1 MHHPRPFSISRCFPA
16 LLTAI
21 ALWLALPGVLTAQ
34 VDFTSSNL
42 PIVVIDTR
50 GQEIPYDNPR
60 IRADMGIIWNGPG
73 RRNEITDPFN
83 DYDGMISIEIR
94 GASSSGWLKK
104 SYSIE
109 TEKADSSNRN
119 VSLLG
124 MPKENDWVLYAP
136 YYDRS
141 LMRNVFTY
149 RLVES
154 WGRYAPR
161 TRYCELVL
169 NGNYQGVYV
178 LTEKIKRD
186 KNRVDIKKMDDDDN
200 AGDSLTGGY
209 IFKLDKES
217 WKPNFPGKY
226 RPTPEAPHHSHYQ
239 YVYPK
244 PDRLTPSQADYIKH
258 YFWAFEDAVQSS
270 RPHDTVTGYPAY
282 IDIASFVDHFL
293 ISELAKNVDSY
304 YFSCYFHKDR
314 DSRGGK
320 ITMGPVWDYNFA
332 YGNVAYND
340 AEHYTG
346 WELMFFLNH
355 NHAHPTDPYPV
366 PFWWNNLIHDSLF
379 VERVIARWHGLRQ
392 SLLTPERVNTFVDA
406 VADTLDEAKE
416 RNFSIWIGPG
426 DPAAPGD
433 GWFPPDDPI
442 DDFTSYADE
451 INYLKMWTGQRIRWI
466 DDNVEKLRD
475 GVWHPGDSEDHDFR
489 MMQNYPNPFTDKTTI
504 TYDIPYQYDVQMKI
518 YSLTGR
524 LVATLVDEKQV
535 RGRYEV
541 VWQPRGL
548 PAGIYIVEL
557 RAGPHRTTRKI
568 SVIR

>member
-1 MHHPRPFSISRCFPA
+1 MLPPVI
-16 LLTAI
+16 I
-21 ALWLALPGVLTAQ
+21 LWLLLPLTLQAQ
-34 VDFTSSNL
+34 DEVDFTSSNL

-50 GQEIPYDNPR
+50 GQEIPAESPR
-60 IRADMGIIWNGPG
+60 IRCYMGIIWNGPG
-73 RRNEITDPFN
+73 QRNEITDPFN
-83 DYDGMISIEIR
+83 DYYGLISIKIH
-94 GASSSGWLKK
+94 GASSSGWMKK

-109 TEKADSSNRN
+109 TEKADSSNNN
-119 VSLLG
+119 VPLLG
-124 MPKENDWVLYAP
+124 MPKENDWILQAP

-154 WGRYAPR
+154 WGHYAPR
-161 TRYCELVL
+161 TRYCELVI
-169 NGNYQGVYV
+169 NGKYKGIYV

-186 KNRVDIKKMDDDDN
+186 KHRVDIKKMDEDDN

-209 IFKLDKES
+209 IFKSDKEA

-226 RPTPEAPHHSHYQ
+226 RPTPEAPYHNHYQ

-244 PDRLTPSQADYIKH
+244 PDDITPSQKDYIKH
-258 YFWAFEDAVQSS
+258 YFWAFEDAIQTDH
-270 RPHDTVTGYPAY
+270 PHDPESGYPAY
-282 IDIASFVDHFL
+282 LNVGSFVDYFL

-314 DSRGGK
+314 DSEGGK

-355 NHAHPTDPYPV
+355 NQAHPSDPYPV

-379 VERVIARWHGLRQ
+379 VERVISRWHELRQ
-392 SLLTPERVNTFVDA
+392 SLLTPAGVAAFVDA
-406 VADTLDEAKE
+406 VADTLDESKD
-416 RNFSIWIGPG
+416 RNFTIWIGPG
-426 DPAAPGD
+426 DPPASGD

-442 DDFTSYADE
+442 SNFTSYADE
-451 INYLKMWTGQRIRWI
+451 INYLKMWTTQRIRWI

-475 GVWHPGDSEDHDFR
+475 GVWHPGDEETYDFR
-489 MMQNYPNPFTDKTTI
+489 LLQNQPNPFTDRTTI
-504 TYDIPYQYDVQMKI
+504 TYEIPFQYDVQLKI
-518 YSLTGR
+518 YSLTGH
-524 LVATLVDEKQV
+524 LVTTLIDERQS
-535 RGRYEV
+535 RGRYEI
-541 VWQPRGL
+541 VWQPYGH
-548 PAGIYIVEL
+548 PAGIYILEL
-557 RAGPHRTTRKI
+557 RAGPYHAVKKMSI
-568 SVIR
+568 IR